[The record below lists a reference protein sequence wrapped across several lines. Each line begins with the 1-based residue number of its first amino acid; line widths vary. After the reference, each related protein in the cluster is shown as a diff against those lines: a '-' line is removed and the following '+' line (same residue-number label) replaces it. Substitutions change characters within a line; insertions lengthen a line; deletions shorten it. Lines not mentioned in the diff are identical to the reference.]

1 MAVVFDIIQSGS
13 TSATLHV
20 QPGDTVTLELA
31 STVENPVLASKIA
44 DLQALGAILGIT
56 FAINTSGGAT

>member
-1 MAVVFDIIQSGS
+1 MAVVLDIIQSGS

-20 QPGDTVTLELA
+20 QPGDAVTLELA
-31 STVENPVLASKIA
+31 STVENPVLASKIS